1 MSTMNSEAKANYGAS
16 VLVKSQSKFENVNQV
31 STDIPDFT
39 DGNKTLSS
47 FNTPNKFSSQSRRI
61 SHLVG
66 NGQTPKEDYIKK
78 ILGKPQNP
86 RMGDSLTRDGPTF
99 GKSRIGFGAQ
109 SSYSGSR
116 KSNTTTGGGLASR
129 FQLAL
134 SKVIDPTSANP
145 DGTASP
151 RGTDDEDI

>member
-1 MSTMNSEAKANYGAS
+1 
-16 VLVKSQSKFENVNQV
+16 
-31 STDIPDFT
+31 
-39 DGNKTLSS
+39 
-47 FNTPNKFSSQSRRI
+47 
-61 SHLVG
+61 
-66 NGQTPKEDYIKK
+66 
-78 ILGKPQNP
+78 
-86 RMGDSLTRDGPTF
+86 MGDSLTRDGPTF

-151 RGTDDEDI
+151 RGTDDEDIQEIVNLVAELNQHQDLTVKLSNQSKICNIFQKSSKPQTSLMRKKLDQNL